1 MIGKIIKEKR
11 LKLKLSQKEV
21 SDYLNISIQRL
32 NNFENEFRI
41 PSLEFLG
48 PLSIL
53 LDFNIDYPL
62 NKQNDKSLEFDINI
76 FKDRLKDYRINKNY
90 SLQEFSE
97 LLNITRQ
104 TLSKYEKGNALPNI
118 DDFYEISKIMNVL
131 PSSLVCL
138 KKDGSKEKK
147 NKLFIIL
154 IPLIVIISIIL
165 FFLFNRPNNTSNSS
179 ISSNQVSSSI
189 NLLPSSVSYENVQL
203 ISEDTIDFLNETINV
218 FNNYKDIPNNE
229 QYNIYFNDPNLQDF
243 SFIYKEEVILTF
255 YFDYEKYIDH
265 YLLDGNIIPRYSFLA
280 YEYDLYL
287 TPVYVTYEDYFAN
300 LKYEPTSFN
309 YNILDIK
316 EGCTL
321 FIVPSS
327 IYGISEFEIS
337 YINDDV
343 TTFICD
349 KSYVTFNTLN
359 INKIPSSFF
368 INAKHLEFIDS
379 PSLDSNIDIVAIHQF
394 TNYRFSSDFMTYN
407 YINFLYVS
415 SDQQYEYFLFFNNTI
430 FYIYSNEYASLYL
443 SKFLKYR

>member
-32 NNFENEFRI
+32 NNFENESRI

-62 NKQNDKSLEFDINI
+62 NKQNDKSLEFDINLFNERI
-76 FKDRLKDYRINKNY
+76 KEYRLNKNY

-104 TLSKYEKGNALPNI
+104 TLSKYEKKEALPNI
-118 DDFYEISKIMNVL
+118 DDFYEISKILNVL

-138 KKDGSKEKK
+138 KKDYPKEKK
-147 NKLFIIL
+147 KKLFFIL
-154 IPLIVIISIIL
+154 IPLIIIISIIL
-165 FFLFNRPNNTSNSS
+165 FFLINRPNNIPSNST
-179 ISSNQVSSSI
+179 SSDTSSST
-189 NLLPSSVSYENVQL
+189 
-203 ISEDTIDFLNETINV
+203 ISTSLSTPTFVKDYKFISDDTISFLNKTIDV
-218 FNNYKDIPNNE
+218 FNENKDIPNNKE
-229 QYNIYFNDPNLQDF
+229 YNIYFNDPNIKDF
-243 SFIYKEEVILTF
+243 TFKYKEDVILPF
-255 YFDYEKYIDH
+255 YFGEEKYVDH
-265 YLLDGNIIPRYSFLA
+265 YLLNDQKISGLECLA
-280 YEYDLYL
+280 YDHDLYL
-287 TPVYVTYEDYFAN
+287 TPVYITYEDYFNN
-300 LKYEPTSFN
+300 LKYEPTNFN
-309 YNILDIK
+309 YKILDIK

-327 IYGISEFEIS
+327 IYGINEFEIT

-349 KSYVTFNTLN
+349 KAYVAFNTLN

-368 INAKHLEFIDS
+368 INARHLEFIDS

-430 FYIYSNEYASLYL
+430 FYIYSNEYASQYL
-443 SKFLKYR
+443 SKFLKY

>member
-1 MIGKIIKEKR
+1 MI
-11 LKLKLSQKEV
+11 
-21 SDYLNISIQRL
+21 
-32 NNFENEFRI
+32 
-41 PSLEFLG
+41 
-48 PLSIL
+48 
-53 LDFNIDYPL
+53 
-62 NKQNDKSLEFDINI
+62 
-76 FKDRLKDYRINKNY
+76 
-90 SLQEFSE
+90 
-97 LLNITRQ
+97 
-104 TLSKYEKGNALPNI
+104 LP
-118 DDFYEISKIMNVL
+118 
-131 PSSLVCL
+131 
-138 KKDGSKEKK
+138 
-147 NKLFIIL
+147 
-154 IPLIVIISIIL
+154 
-165 FFLFNRPNNTSNSS
+165 
-179 ISSNQVSSSI
+179 
-189 NLLPSSVSYENVQL
+189 
-203 ISEDTIDFLNETINV
+203 
-218 FNNYKDIPNNE
+218 
-229 QYNIYFNDPNLQDF
+229 
-243 SFIYKEEVILTF
+243 F
-255 YFDYEKYIDH
+255 YFDDEKYIDH

-287 TPVYVTYEDYFAN
+287 TPVYVTYEEYFAN